1 MEALV
6 GNVRYSIRV
15 LARTPG
21 FTLVVVLT
29 LALGIGAN
37 SAMFSALDA
46 ILWQPLGFPD
56 ADRLVVVNQSIP
68 NAPVSNTAP
77 VRIEEWNEQ
86 STTFAAI
93 TGYYREDV
101 SETSGDL
108 PEKYRLAHVA
118 PRFLDVW
125 RTEPMIGRGFTP
137 GDSQAGAAPVVLV
150 THRYWTTKLE
160 SDPNVLERD
169 RKSVV

>member
-1 MEALV
+1 METLLADV
-6 GNVRYSIRV
+6 KYAVRV

-37 SAMFSALDA
+37 SVVFSAMNA

-56 ADRLVVVNQSIP
+56 ADRLVSVNQSIP

-86 STTFAAI
+86 STAFAAI
-93 TGYYREDV
+93 TTPKKASSV
-101 SETSGDL
+101 SRTARPLSRRGRTSALMAWVPG
-108 PEKYRLAHVA
+108 
-118 PRFLDVW
+118 
-125 RTEPMIGRGFTP
+125 IG
-137 GDSQAGAAPVVLV
+137 
-150 THRYWTTKLE
+150 
-160 SDPNVLERD
+160 
-169 RKSVV
+169 